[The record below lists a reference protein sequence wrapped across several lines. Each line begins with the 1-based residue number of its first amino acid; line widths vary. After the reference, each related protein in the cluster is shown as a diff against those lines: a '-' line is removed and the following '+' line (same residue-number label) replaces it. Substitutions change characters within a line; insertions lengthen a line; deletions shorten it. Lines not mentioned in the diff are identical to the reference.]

1 MVSRLILN
9 LRTQALRPSALD
21 SYTSSLYLQ
30 ERFAKPHNILTSTI
44 IGNLGQPIGSEWL
57 DDETEADFY
66 NIKKKATP
74 APAAAYKYNDRH
86 ARTIG
91 ATYELEETN
100 YSGMSKDWSTLS
112 HSYAFPHHTGSH
124 APSSASVMAP
134 EIRVEVTRA
143 VTVEGPDGDV
153 EMFAVE
159 DEDEQPPSRASSS
172 FAHVIPTSSESG
184 HVELESRSEDE
195 DRRSGAWQPPSSWM
209 LEEGVD
215 VSQLGKPR
223 RSNSR

>member
-1 MVSRLILN
+1 M
-9 LRTQALRPSALD
+9 
-21 SYTSSLYLQ
+21 
-30 ERFAKPHNILTSTI
+30 
-44 IGNLGQPIGSEWL
+44 
-57 DDETEADFY
+57 
-66 NIKKKATP
+66 
-74 APAAAYKYNDRH
+74 
-86 ARTIG
+86 
-91 ATYELEETN
+91 
-100 YSGMSKDWSTLS
+100 
-112 HSYAFPHHTGSH
+112 
-124 APSSASVMAP
+124 
-134 EIRVEVTRA
+134 EVTRA